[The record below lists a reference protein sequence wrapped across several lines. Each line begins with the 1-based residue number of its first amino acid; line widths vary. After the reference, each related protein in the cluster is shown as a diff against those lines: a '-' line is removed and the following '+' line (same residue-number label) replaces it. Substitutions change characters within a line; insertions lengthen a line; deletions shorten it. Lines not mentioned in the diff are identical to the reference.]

1 MIDKYG
7 NLIKPTRVKKKSI
20 RKKNEKLEEV
30 LTPNERANLQIQNE
44 INKRIQRRS
53 QILDTTRV
61 IPVKRFSVGVHNQR
75 VLTTEDFQNE
85 DDQSDKSE
93 AIKFTKNPYNISV
106 MIPTFVTGKTNYSAN
121 HGCRK
126 LNRLYCDNSQNFIS
140 QCGVSANTNCQMLD
154 MIVDCRKVMAYNFY
168 LKGVGM
174 EHVKYSMFGPSSK
187 CVRIKDQNKKK
198 SAVCLGVQC
207 EPSGTAYWIIF
218 PNDIGIFIKIYQL
231 YYTKP
236 YYIIKI
242 ITIYYILYF
251 ILKCLVFTV

>member
-1 MIDKYG
+1 VNTKGRKQNEMIDKYG
-7 NLIKPTRVKKKSI
+7 NLIKPTKSKKPTR
-20 RKKNEKLEEV
+20 RKNKKLKEV
-30 LTPNERANLQIQNE
+30 LTPNERANIEVQNE
-44 INKRIQRRS
+44 INKRIQRRT

-61 IPVKRFSVGVHNQR
+61 IPVKRFSVGVSNQR

-93 AIKFTKNPYNISV
+93 SVKFTSNPYNISV

-218 PNDIGIFIKIYQL
+218 PNDIGIFNIIISIIIAL
-231 YYTKP
+231 YYT
-236 YYIIKI
+236 I
-242 ITIYYILYF
+242 
-251 ILKCLVFTV
+251 